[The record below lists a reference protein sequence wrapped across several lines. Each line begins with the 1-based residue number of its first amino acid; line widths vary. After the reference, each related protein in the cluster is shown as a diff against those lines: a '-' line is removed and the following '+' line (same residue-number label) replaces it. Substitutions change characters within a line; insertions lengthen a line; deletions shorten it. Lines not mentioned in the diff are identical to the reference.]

1 MKIHIVTTVS
11 IGWLNDNII
20 HHKATFDVWNLV
32 FFYFWKWCL
41 SEMIS
46 SISILIKNL
55 YLIHLEFCRGYLE
68 RVRLVFIPA
77 CCLVLNSNVGLALRR
92 LLSIKLI
99 SQLRTSLVN
108 HWTYQLFILLIFR
121 LVNKRLSVCDLIEV
135 SIVSLWLKT
144 QYLRIQLLRLI
155 RISMSQY
162 LIYGILFFARI
173 AFLSINWIELWLSK
187 GCIIRIFHRIV

>member
-1 MKIHIVTTVS
+1 MKIHIIAAVP
-11 IGWLNDNII
+11 ICWLDDDIVHHEATLNI
-20 HHKATFDVWNLV
+20 WNLV
-32 FFYFWKWCL
+32 FFNFRKWCL
-41 SEMIS
+41 SKMIS
-46 SISILIKNL
+46 SVCILIKNL
-55 YLIHLEFCRGYLE
+55 NFVHLEFCRGYLE
-68 RVRLVFIPA
+68 RVRLGFPSCRLVFY
-77 CCLVLNSNVGLALRR
+77 SNVGLALRR

-162 LIYGILFFARI
+162 LIYSILFFARI

>member
-32 FFYFWKWCL
+32 FFYFWKWRL

-68 RVRLVFIPA
+68 RVRLVFIPT
-77 CCLVLNSNVGLALRR
+77 CCLVLNSIVGLALRR

-99 SQLRTSLVN
+99 SLLRTSLVN
-108 HWTYQLFILLIFR
+108 HWTYQLFILLIVR
-121 LVNKRLSVCDLIEV
+121 LVNERLSVCDWSEV
-135 SIVSLWLKT
+135 RIVSLWLET
-144 QYLRIQLLRLI
+144 QYLRI
-155 RISMSQY
+155 
-162 LIYGILFFARI
+162 
-173 AFLSINWIELWLSK
+173 
-187 GCIIRIFHRIV
+187 

>member
-11 IGWLNDNII
+11 IGWLNDNVV
-20 HHKATFDVWNLV
+20 HHKATLDVWNLV
-32 FFYFWKWCL
+32 FFCFWKRCL
-41 SEMIS
+41 SEMICS
-46 SISILIKNL
+46 VFILIKNL
-55 YLIHLEFCRGYLE
+55 NFVHLEFCRGYLE
-68 RVRLVFIPA
+68 RVRLGFPS
-77 CCLVLNSNVGLALRR
+77 CCLVFNSNVGLALRR

-108 HWTYQLFILLIFR
+108 HWTYQLFILLIVR

-155 RISMSQY
+155 KISLSQH
-162 LIYGILFFARI
+162 LIDSILLFARI
-173 AFLSINWIELWLSK
+173 VFLSIYWIKLRLTE
-187 GCIIRIFHRIV
+187 GCIIRIFHWIV